1 MILIESVRFSKE
13 SMTGYYI
20 DLLFAISKY
29 CGYNLTLSIHI
40 YILSLIEKRFI
51 RTFEEISDSK
61 KF

>member
-1 MILIESVRFSKE
+1 MILIESARFSKE

-20 DLLFAISKY
+20 DLLFAISEH
-29 CGYNLTLSIHI
+29 CSYNLTLSIHI

-51 RTFEEISDSK
+51 GTLEEISDSR